1 MRQPFDTVEGRK
13 LTWINL
19 MARQPFLVTLVLG
32 VLGALAGSVSAQ
44 IGVHEQESP
53 FGIQQPPVYL
63 KSRTSTRGKELE
75 DKRDLETDVL
85 VDATIDR
92 VGRSF
97 HNEDA
102 DELEACLVTGKRKI
116 YLSLE
121 IDDSQRGHYGP
132 GQVRH
137 IFGRLFR
144 EVETRAFIYDS
155 TDVGRHTG
163 STTFRAD
170 WTFVVLDT
178 DELVTERLQF
188 KLEKGK
194 SAWRIY
200 EIRAASR

>member
-1 MRQPFDTVEGRK
+1 MVRQV
-13 LTWINL
+13 
-19 MARQPFLVTLVLG
+19 FLVIIAQV
-32 VLGALAGSVSAQ
+32 ALAGSVSAQ
-44 IGVHEQESP
+44 IGVHERESR

-63 KSRTSTRGKELE
+63 KKALTTTRAEELE
-75 DKRDLETDVL
+75 DKRDVETDVL
-85 VDATIDR
+85 VNATLDR

-97 HNEDA
+97 HTEDA

-144 EVETRAFIYDS
+144 EVETRSFIYDS
-155 TDVGRHTG
+155 TQVEHHSGG
-163 STTFRAD
+163 ATFSAD
-170 WTFVVLDT
+170 WTYVVLDT
-178 DELVTERLQF
+178 DEPVTERLQF
-188 KLEKGK
+188 KLEKGT
-194 SAWRIY
+194 SDWRIY

>member
-13 LTWINL
+13 LTWIEL

-32 VLGALAGSVSAQ
+32 ALGALAGSVSAQ
-44 IGVHEQESP
+44 IGVQEREST

-63 KSRTSTRGKELE
+63 KSLTSTREKELE

-97 HNEDA
+97 QTEDA

-155 TDVGRHTG
+155 TDVERHTG
-163 STTFRAD
+163 GATFRAD
-170 WTFVVLDT
+170 WTYVVLDT

>member
-1 MRQPFDTVEGRK
+1 
-13 LTWINL
+13 

-32 VLGALAGSVSAQ
+32 VLGILGALAGSVSAQ
-44 IGVHEQESP
+44 IGVHERENP
-53 FGIQQPPVYL
+53 FEIQQPPVYL
-63 KSRTSTRGKELE
+63 KSLTSTREKEPE

-85 VDATIDR
+85 VDATIDS

-97 HNEDA
+97 HAEDA
-102 DELEACLVTGKRKI
+102 DQLEACLVTGKRKI

-121 IDDSQRGHYGP
+121 IGDSQRGHYGP

-144 EVETRAFIYDS
+144 EVETRSFVYDP
-155 TDVGRHTG
+155 TEVERHG
-163 STTFRAD
+163 GGAAFRAD

-178 DELVTERLQF
+178 DELLTERLQF